1 MKEFSQIDAD
11 ADVEKKALDRT
22 STDEMSESD
31 NSIDSG
37 PIASVD
43 YSVEDVPPLPTA
55 IFLGLQV
62 GGVSSKLNP
71 DVYCRRQI
79 LLEQA
84 NFRVTAQ
91 KHDTMKPFSALPD
104 DDGCHRSTTILALPS
119 TVH

>member
-1 MKEFSQIDAD
+1 MSKMKEFSQIDAD

-62 GGVSSKLNP
+62 GQASSKPNLMLFGE
-71 DVYCRRQI
+71 DKFY
-79 LLEQA
+79 
-84 NFRVTAQ
+84 
-91 KHDTMKPFSALPD
+91 
-104 DDGCHRSTTILALPS
+104 
-119 TVH
+119 